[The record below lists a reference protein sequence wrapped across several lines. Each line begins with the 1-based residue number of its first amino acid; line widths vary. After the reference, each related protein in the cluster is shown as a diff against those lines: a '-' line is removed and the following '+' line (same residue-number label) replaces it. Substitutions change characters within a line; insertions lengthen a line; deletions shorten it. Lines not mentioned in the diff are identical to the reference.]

1 MLFVIAFISTY
12 TNTKQ
17 HQYITLPVNQITFP
31 LILQLPQLSTWFHV
45 LSAVNVYL
53 KKVQQ

>member
-1 MLFVIAFISTY
+1 MLFAIAFISTY

-31 LILQLPQLSTWFHV
+31 IILQVSQVRTWFHV

>member
-17 HQYITLPVNQITFP
+17 HQCITLPVNQITFP
-31 LILQLPQLSTWFHV
+31 LIQLSQVSTWFHV